1 MCLLAIYMS
10 SLEKCLFRSSAQFFD
25 WIVCFPDI
33 ELYEL
38 LIYLGDITFV
48 SCFVIIFSHSHV
60 VQLLSVSNS
69 LWHHGLQHARLPC
82 PSPPPGAC
90 SNSCPSSRWC
100 HPNISSSV
108 IPFSSWLQS
117 FPASGSF
124 LVSQLFTSG
133 GQRIGASASASVLPM
148 SVQGWFP
155 LGWIGLISL
164 ESKGLSR
171 VFSNIT
177 VRKHQFFS
185 AQLSLQF
192 NSHIHTWPLEKP

>member
-69 LWHHGLQHARLPC
+69 L
-82 PSPPPGAC
+82 
-90 SNSCPSSRWC
+90 
-100 HPNISSSV
+100 
-108 IPFSSWLQS
+108 
-117 FPASGSF
+117 
-124 LVSQLFTSG
+124 
-133 GQRIGASASASVLPM
+133 
-148 SVQGWFP
+148 
-155 LGWIGLISL
+155 
-164 ESKGLSR
+164 
-171 VFSNIT
+171 
-177 VRKHQFFS
+177 
-185 AQLSLQF
+185 
-192 NSHIHTWPLEKP
+192 